1 MKPGKPLYRLA
12 AVAGLLMPLAAS
24 AAQAPAAPARVAQAA
39 APGPAA
45 PASATPGTAVQD
57 AGEIVVMYIG
67 EVRTLPITAIQRV
80 AVGNGKVIS
89 TTVLDREMLVLA
101 ENQGETGMQIWFK
114 DGTVRRYTVR
124 VTLADLGHTQ
134 LQLSRIL
141 DGVPGVKVERMG
153 EFVVITGATSRINLQ
168 RIAAV
173 AGQFKQVLN
182 MAREEEVTM
191 KKMVYLRVQIIEF
204 KRAALESIGI
214 KWGTQLTGPT
224 FGFAWDVI
232 TSGGFTARQSDPGL
246 AASVPGTVGPGGAPG
261 GAPPLLPSLPP
272 RVSPPLGYLGI
283 ATSILSQ
290 INLAVQQGDAY
301 VLATPELSTRSGG
314 EAKFLAGGQIPIVT
328 PASGLNPATVQYKDY
343 GIQMSINPVADEK
356 NNIMAVIKTELST
369 IDPATGTATQPGFLT
384 RKTDSE
390 INVRDGETIVLSG
403 LVNTDLATQVDK
415 VPWLGDLPILGA
427 LFRST
432 NFRNN
437 RSDLVIF
444 VTPMVVDPQSTLTR
458 ERIQKGRE
466 IREKFDGF
474 LQKKGIV
481 D

>member
-1 MKPGKPLYRLA
+1 
-12 AVAGLLMPLAAS
+12 
-24 AAQAPAAPARVAQAA
+24 
-39 APGPAA
+39 
-45 PASATPGTAVQD
+45 
-57 AGEIVVMYIG
+57 VMYVG
-67 EVRTLPITAIQRV
+67 EVRTLPINAVQRV
-80 AVGNGKVIS
+80 AVGNGKVIT
-89 TTVLDREMLVLA
+89 TTVLDKEMLVLA

-114 DGTVRRYTVR
+114 DGSVRRYTVR
-124 VTLADLGHTQ
+124 VTLADLAHTQ
-134 LQLSRIL
+134 QQLARIL
-141 DGVPGVKVERMG
+141 DGVPGVRVERMG
-153 EFVVITGATSRINLQ
+153 DFVVITGATTRLNLQ
-168 RIAAV
+168 RIAIV

-191 KKMVYLRVQIIEF
+191 RKMVYLRVQIIEF
-204 KRAALESIGI
+204 KRAALENIGI
-214 KWGTQLTGPT
+214 KWNALMTGPS

-232 TSGGFTARQSDPGL
+232 TSGGFTARQNDPGL
-246 AASVPGTVGPGGAPG
+246 AGSVPGAAAP
-261 GAPPLLPSLPP
+261 GAPPGSQPPVLTSLPP
-272 RVSPPLGYLGI
+272 RVSPPRAYLGI

-301 VLATPELSTRSGG
+301 ILATPELSTRSGG

-343 GIQMSINPVADEK
+343 GIQLSINPVTDER
-356 NNIMAVIKTELST
+356 NNIMAIIKTELST
-369 IDPATGTATQPGFLT
+369 IDPATGTPGQPGFLT

-403 LVNTDLATQVDK
+403 LVNADMSNQVDK
-415 VPWLGDLPILGA
+415 LPWLGDLPIFGA

-466 IREKFDGF
+466 IQEKFDGF

>member
-1 MKPGKPLYRLA
+1 MNLRKLLNFLP
-12 AVAGLLMPLAAS
+12 AVAALLAVAAAGAQGA
-24 AAQAPAAPARVAQAA
+24 AAQ
-39 APGPAA
+39 
-45 PASATPGTAVQD
+45 D
-57 AGEIVVMYIG
+57 KGELIVMYVG
-67 EVRTLPITAIQRV
+67 EVRTLPIVNIQRV
-80 AVGNGKVIS
+80 AVGNGKVIT
-89 TTVLDREMLVLA
+89 TTVLDKEMLLLA
-101 ENQGETGMQIWFK
+101 ESPGETGMQVWHK
-114 DGTVRRYTVR
+114 DGAVRRYTVR
-124 VTLADLGHTQ
+124 VTLADLAHTQ
-134 LQLSRIL
+134 QQLSRIL
-141 DGVPGVKVERMG
+141 ESVPGVKVERVG
-153 EFVVITGATSRINLQ
+153 DYVVITGATTKLNLQ
-168 RIAAV
+168 RVAAV
-173 AGQFKQVLN
+173 AGNFKQVLN

-191 KKMVYLRVQIIEF
+191 KKMVYLRVQLVEF
-204 KRAALESIGI
+204 KRAALENIGI
-214 KWGTQLTGPT
+214 KWAGLLTGPA

-246 AASVPGTVGPGGAPG
+246 AGSVPGAAAPG
-261 GAPPLLPSLPP
+261 AAPGSQPPVLPSLPP
-272 RVSPPLGYLGI
+272 RVSPPRAYLGI
-283 ATSILSQ
+283 ATSITSQ

-301 VLATPELSTRSGG
+301 ILATPELSTRSGG

-343 GIQMSINPVADEK
+343 GIQLSINPMTDDK

-369 IDPATGTATQPGFLT
+369 IDPATGTPEQPGFLT

-403 LVNTDLATQVDK
+403 LVNTDLSNQVDK
-415 VPWLGDLPILGA
+415 FPWLGDLPILGA

-444 VTPMVVDPQSTLTR
+444 VTPMVVDPNSTLTR
-458 ERIQKGRE
+458 ERIEKAKE
-466 IREKFDGF
+466 IREKFEGF